1 MASTVPEKHRTTRQR
16 TAVTEAL
23 AGVDDFVSAQEL
35 HRRLHGVGA
44 KVSLATVYR
53 LLQSMADAGQVDVL
67 RNTDNEAVYRKC
79 RAEHHHH
86 HLVCRNCGRTVEVEA
101 PAVESWAARVAA
113 EHGYAS
119 PTHTVEIYGLC
130 PACAQLR
137 GNVPAGDGLAS
148 GGVASGG
155 VTAGPPG
162 TP

>member
-1 MASTVPEKHRTTRQR
+1 MANTVPEKHRTTRQR

-23 AGVDDFVSAQEL
+23 ADVDDFVSAQEL

-53 LLQSMADAGQVDVL
+53 LVQSMAEAGQVDVL
-67 RNTDNEAVYRKC
+67 RNADGEAVYRKC

-113 EHGYAS
+113 EHGYVA

-130 PACAQLR
+130 PACAQL
-137 GNVPAGDGLAS
+137 AGEGPSEDGLKSDGLTAD
-148 GGVASGG
+148 GL
-155 VTAGPPG
+155 TAGPPG
-162 TP
+162 SP